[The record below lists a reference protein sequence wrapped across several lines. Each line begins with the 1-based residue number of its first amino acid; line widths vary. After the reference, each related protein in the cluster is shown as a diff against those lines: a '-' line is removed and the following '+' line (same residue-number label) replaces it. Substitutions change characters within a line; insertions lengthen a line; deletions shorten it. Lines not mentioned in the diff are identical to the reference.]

1 MGSGLLCWGWRMQQ
15 AAGWKQCQDRWL
27 DRRGVL
33 LPSGEKESTRVAL
46 CPQNHEFSQ
55 LGGVC
60 LVGGE
65 GSKGHSRQGGGD
77 TPGAKGGG
85 ERGKLEKK
93 HNRTA
98 RNLPSR

>member
-1 MGSGLLCWGWRMQQ
+1 MGSGLLCWGWQMQQ

-60 LVGGE
+60 LVAGG
-65 GSKGHSRQGGGD
+65 GLKGAQPAGRGRHSRG
-77 TPGAKGGG
+77 KGRRRKG
-85 ERGKLEKK
+85 EIGEK
-93 HNRTA
+93 A
-98 RNLPSR
+98 